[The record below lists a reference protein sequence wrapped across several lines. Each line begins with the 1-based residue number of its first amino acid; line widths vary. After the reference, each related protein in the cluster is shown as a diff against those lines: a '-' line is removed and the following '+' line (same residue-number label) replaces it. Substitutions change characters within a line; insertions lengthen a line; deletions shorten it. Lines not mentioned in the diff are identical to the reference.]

1 MHARLT
7 LPEVCVDLDELLS
20 GYINSGFAKADEP
33 TSGTGVTGKSESGRQ
48 SCLKMDF
55 FSGDGVLEF
64 QKLGVQQISSIAGET
79 GEIFKRL
86 TVYAVQRIAN
96 QGMADGCQMDSD
108 LMRAA
113 RI

>member
-1 MHARLT
+1 L
-7 LPEVCVDLDELLS
+7 
-20 GYINSGFAKADEP
+20 
-33 TSGTGVTGKSESGRQ
+33 
-48 SCLKMDF
+48 

-64 QKLGVQQISSIAGET
+64 QKLGVQEISSIAREA

-86 TVYAVQRIAN
+86 AGKAVQRIAY

-108 LMRAA
+108 LMRAS